1 LTGVCPVP
9 EIEAMVCCHEVAAYY
24 KEAAVLRSKTPA
36 KDKDAE
42 GRLEE

>member
-1 LTGVCPVP
+1 
-9 EIEAMVCCHEVAAYY
+9 MVCCHGVAAYD
-24 KEAAVLRSKTPA
+24 KEAAVLRSKTPV

>member
-9 EIEAMVCCHEVAAYY
+9 EIEAMVCCHGVAAYY
-24 KEAAVLRSKTPA
+24 KEAAVLRSKTPV

-42 GRLEE
+42 RRLEE

>member
-1 LTGVCPVP
+1 MVC
-9 EIEAMVCCHEVAAYY
+9 CCHEVVAYY
-24 KEAAVLRSKTPA
+24 KEASVLRSKTPV